1 MAIETRLTE
10 TDRAAYDR
18 GLSMSE
24 RDEARRQAA
33 EAFARDEGGAS
44 TRVTVDPAS
53 DRDASSPR
61 IVVRPA
67 PAVGDT
73 HAQSVADTALSELDQ
88 TSLGGAPTVAVST
101 PHSTPGLTT
110 DLGGRRREE
119 YSAGS
124 GMDSLVGQTLLD
136 RYRITA
142 QIGKGGMGA
151 VYEAQH
157 TLIGKRVAV
166 KVLLDHYARRGPVM
180 ARLEQ
185 EAKLAS
191 SIGHEHIVDITD
203 FGETPDG
210 RTFVVMEY
218 LEGESLGACLRR
230 EGQLDEERAVRIAHQ
245 VASALSAAHAKG
257 ILHRDIKPENVFLLR
272 RKDTDFAKVVDFGI
286 SKSLHTGEG
295 EGSTPRLTQTGMVLG
310 TPLYMSPEQA
320 RGEEDL
326 DQRIDVYALGVILYE
341 LVTGVVPFQGT
352 NSLSIIARVINEE
365 PQPPRTLRK
374 GLSPEL
380 EAVIL
385 HAMAKDRE
393 QRYASCDAMAADL
406 AALLAEVPVTGRLRL
421 NAPLPRRRGKH
432 NPSLP
437 IKLMGLLVTVSTV
450 LMACWVIWGGHEADP
465 TPALPA
471 VAAGSAIPAPV
482 APPEPPEPAPA
493 EPETATISIVSEPPG
508 AAIHEGGRV
517 LGTTP
522 FDFKPVKEDED
533 KDLVAKLDG
542 YEDTPFRINVRNDD
556 QREVLV
562 ALEKLPGTQR
572 PSGRRPGAA
581 TQKPAPSVEQ
591 RPGGTS
597 PSGTAGG
604 ELSGNPYRRKK
615 D

>member
-1 MAIETRLTE
+1 
-10 TDRAAYDR
+10 
-18 GLSMSE
+18 MSE

-33 EAFARDEGGAS
+33 EASARDEEGSS
-44 TRVTVDPAS
+44 TRATADAAG
-53 DRDASSPR
+53 DRDVSSPR

-67 PAVGDT
+67 LAVGDT
-73 HAQSVADTALSELDQ
+73 HAQSVADTALSAPAQTE
-88 TSLGGAPTVAVST
+88 TSLGAAPTEVVPVST
-101 PHSTPGLTT
+101 PHSTPGVTT
-110 DLGGRRREE
+110 NPGARRDAATLGP
-119 YSAGS
+119 GS
-124 GMDSLVGQTLLD
+124 GLDDMVGQMLLD

-142 QIGKGGMGA
+142 QVGKGGMGA

-166 KVLLDHYARRGPVM
+166 KVLLDHYARKGPVV

-218 LEGESLGACLRR
+218 LDGESLGTCLRR

-257 ILHRDIKPENVFLLR
+257 ILHRDIKPENIFLLR
-272 RKDTDFAKVVDFGI
+272 RKDTDFVKVVDFGI

-341 LVTGVVPFQGT
+341 MVTGTVPFQGT

-365 PQPPRTLRK
+365 PRPPRELRT

-385 HAMAKDRE
+385 HAMAKDRD
-393 QRYASCDAMAADL
+393 QRYASCEALAADL
-406 AALLAEVPVTGRLRL
+406 TALLAEVPATTTGRLRL
-421 NAPLPRRRGKH
+421 NAPMPARHRGKRK
-432 NPSLP
+432 PLLP
-437 IKLMGLLVTVSTV
+437 VKLMGLLMTVSTLTMAGWM
-450 LMACWVIWGGHEADP
+450 LMDDEDDA
-465 TPALPA
+465 
-471 VAAGSAIPAPV
+471 PAPDPAAIASRAGT
-482 APPEPPEPAPA
+482 APVEDKRTVPEQQPAPEPEL
-493 EPETATISIVSEPPG
+493 ETATIKIVSVPSG
-508 AAIHEGGRV
+508 ATIYEGGRV
-517 LGTTP
+517 LGDTP
-522 FDFKPVKEDED
+522 RTLTLRKQSPILE
-533 KDLVAKLDG
+533 LVAKLDG
-542 YEDTPFRINVRNDD
+542 YEDTPFRVDPATD
-556 QREVLV
+556 GREDVTVELV
-562 ALEKLPGTQR
+562 KLPVNPR
-572 PSGRRPGAA
+572 PSGRRPGA
-581 TQKPAPSVEQ
+581 TVPKPVPSVEES
-591 RPGGTS
+591 PKGSTS
-597 PSGTAGG
+597 SGTAGG
-604 ELSGNPYRRKK
+604 ELGGNPYRRKK
-615 D
+615 E

>member
-1 MAIETRLTE
+1 
-10 TDRAAYDR
+10 
-18 GLSMSE
+18 MSE
-24 RDEARRQAA
+24 RDEARRLAA
-33 EAFARDEGGAS
+33 EASARDEGGSS
-44 TRVTVDPAS
+44 TRATVDAG
-53 DRDASSPR
+53 DRDVSSPR

-67 PAVGDT
+67 VAVGDT
-73 HAQSVADTALSELDQ
+73 HAQSVADTALSALDQ
-88 TSLGGAPTVAVST
+88 TSLGAAPTEVVPVST
-101 PHSTPGLTT
+101 PHSTPGVTT
-110 DLGGRRREE
+110 DPGARRDG
-119 YSAGS
+119 ATIGS
-124 GMDSLVGQTLLD
+124 GGSGGSGTEDLVGQTLLD

-142 QIGKGGMGA
+142 QVGKGGMGA

-203 FGETPDG
+203 FGETADG

-218 LEGESLGACLRR
+218 LDGESLGTCLRR

-257 ILHRDIKPENVFLLR
+257 ILHRDIKPENIFLLR
-272 RKDTDFAKVVDFGI
+272 RKDTDFVKVVDFGI

-341 LVTGVVPFQGT
+341 MVTGTVPFLGT

-365 PQPPRTLRK
+365 PRPPRALRK

-385 HAMAKDRE
+385 HAMAKDRD
-393 QRYASCDAMAADL
+393 QRYASCEAMAADL
-406 AALLAEVPVTGRLRL
+406 AALLAEVSTTGSARLRL
-421 NAPLPRRRGKH
+421 NAPLPARRRGKRR
-432 NPSLP
+432 SLLP
-437 IKLMGLLVTVSTV
+437 VKLMGLLITASTV
-450 LMACWVIWGGHEADP
+450 TMAGWMIMDDDD
-465 TPALPA
+465 
-471 VAAGSAIPAPV
+471 AA
-482 APPEPPEPAPA
+482 PAPA
-493 EPETATISIVSEPPG
+493 PAATSSSAGTAPVEDTRIVPEQQPAPEPEPEKATITIVSVPSG
-508 AAIHEGGRV
+508 ATIYEGGRV
-517 LGTTP
+517 LGVTP
-522 FDFKPVKEDED
+522 RTLTPRKKSPTLE
-533 KDLVAKLDG
+533 LVAKLDG
-542 YEDTPFRINVRNDD
+542 YEDAPFRVNPDDDD
-556 QREVLV
+556 QGEVKV
-562 ALEKLPGTQR
+562 ALVKLPVNSR
-572 PSGRRPGAA
+572 PNGRRPGA
-581 TQKPAPSVEQ
+581 TV
-591 RPGGTS
+591 RPVQPDGERPKETS

-604 ELSGNPYRRKK
+604 ELGGNPYRRKK
-615 D
+615 E